1 MFERCYFSTGLPTTF
16 TNQSYLK
23 ANQEPRRIM
32 KNLSFLLI
40 TLICI
45 ASSSAARAHG
55 EFKCDV
61 PKAEWKPQME
71 LQRKLTAEGWKVRQ
85 VKTDNG
91 CYEVYGFDEK
101 GKRVEIYF
109 NPKTFEKV
117 GEVKQPS

>member
-1 MFERCYFSTGLPTTF
+1 
-16 TNQSYLK
+16 
-23 ANQEPRRIM
+23 M
-32 KNLSFLLI
+32 KHSLSLI
-40 TLICI
+40 TALICI
-45 ASSSAARAHG
+45 AAGSAARAHG
-55 EFKCDV
+55 EFKCEV

-85 VKTDNG
+85 VKADNG

-117 GEVKQPS
+117 GAIKQPS